1 MIGRYGTKIPS
12 CHFRVHTKNETMP
25 ASPTGSS
32 SSSSVPRST
41 PAPSSVGVYRYRPAR
56 PYNGFSTSICSLFQ
70 YSPSDEDAEDEAFR
84 TSTVRTDCCSLA
96 CCGILQS
103 DRTNYLLT
111 GELPPSLF
119 QRMWTHLFIPL
130 SMFLLAG
137 CAAVTIQDEYSNKYI
152 VTCLVLVLIIY
163 IAADCFRGTAK
174 RRRVREELLWRM
186 RELDMIDQGR
196 GEEAIETERMVREA
210 GSREDGTYGSVD
222 LGQPKHHMDCVHRIL
237 GCAWVDY
244 PNGDRSGEPKPSDF
258 CGGLWNFFANLCCGR
273 MCRCWF
279 QFCGVCALAQ
289 EAREVERLIPAGRRR
304 VDYVTFEPYLNYYNP
319 IRILR
324 AARNSNLLAHY
335 ATLSHLSS
343 TLVWTLAITIMT
355 MLVLS
360 FIPRFGGFTKGDL
373 CVVRRLL
380 SGEICCHFHSNSGHF
395 SPHLLSVSSLP
406 DTSIWTNA
414 TIKIARVARCHSV
427 PGISYSLARS
437 LEIPPI

>member
-1 MIGRYGTKIPS
+1 
-12 CHFRVHTKNETMP
+12 
-25 ASPTGSS
+25 
-32 SSSSVPRST
+32 
-41 PAPSSVGVYRYRPAR
+41 
-56 PYNGFSTSICSLFQ
+56 
-70 YSPSDEDAEDEAFR
+70 
-84 TSTVRTDCCSLA
+84 
-96 CCGILQS
+96 
-103 DRTNYLLT
+103 
-111 GELPPSLF
+111 
-119 QRMWTHLFIPL
+119 
-130 SMFLLAG
+130 
-137 CAAVTIQDEYSNKYI
+137 
-152 VTCLVLVLIIY
+152 
-163 IAADCFRGTAK
+163 
-174 RRRVREELLWRM
+174 
-186 RELDMIDQGR
+186 MIDQGR

-210 GSREDGTYGSVD
+210 GSQEDGTYGSVD
-222 LGQPKHHMDCVHRIL
+222 LGQPKRHMDCVHRIL

-360 FIPRFGGFTKGDL
+360 FIPQFGGFTKGDL

-380 SGEICCHFHSNSGHF
+380 SGEIHMCCHFHSNSGHF
-395 SPHLLSVSSLP
+395 SPHLLFCFFTP
-406 DTSIWTNA
+406 RHIWTNA
-414 TIKIARVARCHSV
+414 TINCTSSSLPLCARHFLFFGSFIGNSTVLTSAWMQSSNTLHADSF
-427 PGISYSLARS
+427 SSLGWLCASNYASNLSSTCFSSWLSPFRA
-437 LEIPPI
+437 

>member
-1 MIGRYGTKIPS
+1 MYSWP
-12 CHFRVHTKNETMP
+12 V
-25 ASPTGSS
+25 SPTGSS
-32 SSSSVPRST
+32 SSSVPCPT

-70 YSPSDEDAEDEAFR
+70 YSPSDEDAEDEAYR

-119 QRMWTHLFIPL
+119 RRMWTHLFVPL

-210 GSREDGTYGSVD
+210 GSQEDGTYGSVD
-222 LGQPKHHMDCVHRIL
+222 LGQPKRHMDCVHRIL

-258 CGGLWNFFANLCCGR
+258 CGGLWHFFANLCCGR

-380 SGEICCHFHSNSGHF
+380 SGEIHMCCHFHSNSGHF
-395 SPHLLSVSSLP
+395 SPHLLFCFFTP
-406 DTSIWTNA
+406 PAYNA
-414 TIKIARVARCHSV
+414 TLH
-427 PGISYSLARS
+427 
-437 LEIPPI
+437 E